1 MHVRS
6 SIMLHC
12 KPTCEYS
19 TDDEGKQHFRRVL
32 LKIWD
37 DRDYFDPAAVRRS
50 EKYDDIDQAIDRLD
64 EFNDEPSFDMK
75 SRLTL
80 SMLAKLL
87 RSYKIDGVLRRPGK
101 PTKDDLQATLDRA
114 FDRLVRPSS

>member
-1 MHVRS
+1 
-6 SIMLHC
+6 MLHC

-50 EKYDDIDQAIDRLD
+50 EEYGDIDQAIARLD
-64 EFNDEPSFDMK
+64 EFSDEPSFDMK
-75 SRLTL
+75 SSLTL
-80 SMLAKLL
+80 SMLARLL

-114 FDRLVRPSS
+114 FDRLVRPSAR